1 MCVVRAGRSLVEV
14 RPLYSP
20 CTTPSLCRSQFRTAL
35 VFLSALG
42 LLISSPCAASVLINE
57 VLYDPDGPDTGLE
70 FVELFNCGSSAVLL
84 TGWTLETGNGANP
97 DDWTVEWTGGDF
109 DRLEPG
115 EILLIGESAV
125 TPTPDIVEPLDLQN
139 GPDGLRLTDGTGVMD
154 VVGWGRPL
162 SPEYYEGEPA
172 EDTSLG
178 KSLARVPD
186 CFDEGVNASDF
197 AASEPTPGRRN
208 TEEIDVAI
216 SVAHRVGEVLPGGDV
231 TLVCSVANAGALPVA
246 GGEVVVQLFLDG
258 AVVPGLESTV
268 EGSLAVRDTVGLDLA
283 FDPGPNGYHT
293 VLIEA
298 LLAADADTS
307 DNRIRTSF
315 TVGSPSGRVVINE
328 VMHSPGEH
336 ETEWLELVSAA
347 DSPIRIDRWL
357 LGDEE
362 ERSAIVCAGDPGAPD
377 RGGRSVSDRDGGF
390 ELAPGGF
397 LVVARDPEIVEPRA
411 SAPVVS
417 LASWEALSVDDVV
430 MLTDEHG
437 TPIDIVRYE
446 RSWGGDRD
454 VTLERVRPS
463 LPSDDPANWGSSVS
477 PEGSTPGRVNSIH
490 VSVLPE
496 AGRLS
501 ISPNPFTPDGDGIDD
516 RCAIRFDLPTPQ
528 ATVRLAVFDV
538 LGRIRA
544 ILRDHDLV
552 ASTTELVWDGS
563 GVDGAILPA
572 GIYVACLEAIDA
584 RAGILVTA
592 KTAVGLVR

>member
-1 MCVVRAGRSLVEV
+1 MCVVRAGRWLIDVC
-14 RPLYSP
+14 PLFFLLFTLSFLIPSP
-20 CTTPSLCRSQFRTAL
+20 C
-35 VFLSALG
+35 SA
-42 LLISSPCAASVLINE
+42 AVLINE

-70 FVELFNCGSSAVLL
+70 FVELRNCGSSAVLL

-115 EILLIGESAV
+115 EILLIGESDV
-125 TPTPDIVEPLDLQN
+125 LPTPDIVEPLDLQN
-139 GPDGLRLTDGTGVMD
+139 GPDGLRLTDGAGVVD
-154 VVGWGRPL
+154 VVGWGHPL

-172 EDTSLG
+172 DDTSLG
-178 KSLARVPD
+178 LSLARVPD

-197 AASEPTPGRRN
+197 VAVEPTPGRRN
-208 TEEIDVAI
+208 AEGTDVAI
-216 SVAHRVGEVLPGGDV
+216 AVAHRVGEVLPAGDV
-231 TLVCSVANAGALPVA
+231 TLDCAIANVGALPVA
-246 GGEVVVQLFLDG
+246 GGEVTVRLFLD
-258 AVVPGLESTV
+258 ESLLPTV
-268 EGSLAVRDTVGLDLA
+268 ESVVDDVLAVRDTARFALT
-283 FDPGPNGYHT
+283 FDPGASGYHT
-293 VLIEA
+293 ALVEA

-307 DNRIRTSF
+307 SNRVSTSF
-315 TVGSPSGRVVINE
+315 TVGSPGGQIVLNE

-336 ETEWLELVSAA
+336 ETEWLELVSVSAM
-347 DSPIRIDRWL
+347 PVRVDRWL
-357 LGDEE
+357 LGDDEE
-362 ERSAIVCAGDPGAPD
+362 LSAIVCAGSS
-377 RGGRSVSDRDGGF
+377 RESGGGGSNTVRRF
-390 ELAPGGF
+390 KLAPGGF
-397 LVVARDPEIVEPRA
+397 LVVAREPEVVEPRA

-430 MLTDEHG
+430 VLTDEYG

-463 LPSDDPANWGSSVS
+463 LPSDDPGNWGSSVS

-490 VSVLPE
+490 VSALPE
-496 AGRLS
+496 AGRLT
-501 ISPNPFTPDGDGIDD
+501 ISPNPFTPDGDGIYD

-528 ATVRLAVFDV
+528 ATVRLTIFDV
-538 LGRIRA
+538 LGRVRA
-544 ILRDHDLV
+544 VLRDHDLV
-552 ASTTELVWDGS
+552 ASTSELVWDG
-563 GVDGAILPA
+563 GGEDGAILPA